1 MGVQFHPP
9 SFQYENSILIA
20 NKSKKKPHQYIM
32 GQMFSQD
39 SNSPPGSPTLARK
52 AVAEV
57 EAKIQN
63 ETKKPGTAVSE
74 AELKAKAEAEE
85 KAILE
90 AEAKAKAEAEEKAKL
105 EAEAKAKAEAE
116 ETARLEAEAKAK
128 AEAEA

>member
-39 SNSPPGSPTLARK
+39 SNSPAGSPTLARK

-63 ETKKPGTAVSE
+63 ETKKPGTAIAE
-74 AELKAKAEAEE
+74 AEL
-85 KAILE
+85 
-90 AEAKAKAEAEEKAKL
+90 KAKAEAEEKAKL
-105 EAEAKAKAEAE
+105 EAEAKAEAKAKAEAE
-116 ETARLEAEAKAK
+116 EKARLEAEAKAK
-128 AEAEA
+128 AE